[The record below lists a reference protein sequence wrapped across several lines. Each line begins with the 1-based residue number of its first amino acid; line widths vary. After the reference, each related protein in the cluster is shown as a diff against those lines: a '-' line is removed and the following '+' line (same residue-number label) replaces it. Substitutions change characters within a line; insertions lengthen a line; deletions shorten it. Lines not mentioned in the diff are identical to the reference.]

1 MKWTPK
7 WLLPWPSRTERK
19 ASICR
24 AEAETAE
31 SRRKVQ
37 QSRQV
42 SEDLRRILARN
53 HFAQTILEGL
63 MNQPRGKDRP

>member
-1 MKWTPK
+1 MKWALK
-7 WLLPWPSRTERK
+7 WLLPWPSRAERK
-19 ASICR
+19 ASIYR

-42 SEDLRRILARN
+42 SDDLRGILERN
-53 HFAQTILEGL
+53 HFAQIIMEGL
-63 MNQPRGKDRP
+63 MDQQRRRNRP